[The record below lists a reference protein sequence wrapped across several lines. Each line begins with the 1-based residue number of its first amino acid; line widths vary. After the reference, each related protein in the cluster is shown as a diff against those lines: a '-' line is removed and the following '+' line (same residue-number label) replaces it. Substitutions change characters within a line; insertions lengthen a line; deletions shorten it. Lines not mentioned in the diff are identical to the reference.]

1 MVVFPGTAQK
11 TVTADQYTIYLR
23 YLLGWCRTA
32 GWMRNTKA
40 IQQGSIAFTISFFIN
55 KLFYI
60 NAVQRLVHNL

>member
-40 IQQGSIAFTISFFIN
+40 IQQGVNCI
-55 KLFYI
+55 
-60 NAVQRLVHNL
+60 HNLILHQQTILYQRSAETGP